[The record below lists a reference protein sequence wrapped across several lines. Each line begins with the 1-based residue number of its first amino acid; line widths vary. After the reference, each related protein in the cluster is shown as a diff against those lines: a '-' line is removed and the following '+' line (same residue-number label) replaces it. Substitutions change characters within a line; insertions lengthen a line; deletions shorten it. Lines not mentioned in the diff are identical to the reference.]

1 MKLSK
6 KHNKK
11 CSKDTM
17 LEIAIITA
25 FAAVFIAI
33 LIIIWIDLIIGLKI
47 LGTAL
52 TVLIAAVVITIA
64 TKEDNQNGTGK

>member
-11 CSKDTM
+11 CSDTM

-25 FAAVFIAI
+25 LAAVFIAI